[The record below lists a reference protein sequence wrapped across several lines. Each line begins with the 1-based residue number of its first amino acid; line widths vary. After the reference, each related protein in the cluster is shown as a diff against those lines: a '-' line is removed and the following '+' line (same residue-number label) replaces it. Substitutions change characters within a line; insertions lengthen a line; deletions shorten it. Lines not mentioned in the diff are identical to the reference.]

1 MFKVRPG
8 RLTESKR
15 NFESTEHP
23 GVSFLSIWGEN
34 GDGSD
39 IVKFSAGARI
49 PRHDHEGREEI
60 LMLSGRIRFGDLVL
74 SAGDYLKLGPG
85 EERDAVALEDST
97 FFLSHQG
104 GSLILE

>member
-1 MFKVRPG
+1 MIH
-8 RLTESKR
+8 LTQSNR
-15 NFESTEHP
+15 QFEKTEHP
-23 GVSFLSIWGEN
+23 GVSFLTVWGEN

-39 IVKFSAGARI
+39 FVQFSSGARF

-60 LMLSGRIRFGDLVL
+60 LMLSGKIRFGDVVL

-85 EERDAVALEDST
+85 EEHDAVALEDST

-104 GSLILE
+104 ASLIKE